1 MAMAEIDNV
10 APYFYSDARERPG
23 IVPRTQ
29 VRVAHGR
36 LPPPANIKLLPECS
50 HASAIA
56 AMATF
61 SVGLIPFKL
70 NRLTASVDPI
80 KYYEYRALGLPVLC
94 TRFGEMALR
103 DKEPGVW
110 ILDEDSDLRKTT
122 AQALASRSDRSAVE
136 QFREAHRWAG
146 RFAAVDLLNGE

>member
-110 ILDEDSDLRKTT
+110 ILDEDSDRVRPPLKRLP
-122 AQALASRSDRSAVE
+122 AEVIVR
-136 QFREAHRWAG
+136 
-146 RFAAVDLLNGE
+146 LLNSFVRRIGGRVVLLRWIF